1 MAILNQG
8 IYKILR
14 NSGSI
19 AAFYDDIVYWE
30 IATQRNKFFVTFMRG
45 VHGWPNNG
53 QESIGTMEIN
63 YPHYSSSGHIESTS
77 SFSVGGNRVSAQ
89 YDAFLDNWEVDNG
102 PSSHQYNGPITVT
115 ELRGDRYFRSTLT
128 ASSYAVNTYHYEQYF
143 DTGPVETQRTY
154 SCSYFYPFS
163 SHQLSVLRIEPTVIL
178 DLDKESELYDGLGE
192 KGFVVVPE
200 QTHQNVKDNLNYYLE
215 KAGLVNKTTKYKVSK
230 RPNQSKGTRKRG
242 DGRSPDRRMP
252 DNDAY

>member
-200 QTHQNVKDNLNYYLE
+200 QTHQNVKDNLNCII
-215 KAGLVNKTTKYKVSK
+215 KI
-230 RPNQSKGTRKRG
+230 RKI
-242 DGRSPDRRMP
+242 SW
-252 DNDAY
+252 